1 MSASLHSLKGI
12 ESVLLDSRA
21 ALDYAQSLGL
31 EDRAQVYTSS
41 PALAGHPR
49 IVSLED
55 TADFA
60 LIRSLFDVTS
70 SLGQTL
76 HEIISKDHRWAKRAL
91 TIARLVPSMELLVYK
106 AAILTRSLGDPR
118 SIATVEPSLPQDHHF
133 VSPWEALLKGLPAYR
148 GAVFIPKELFPYST
162 NTAEPNASLITRFRF
177 EGWES
182 KLYRGV
188 VKASRLTKSL
198 LRHGN
203 ILVPDDN
210 SLIKEACWYLALKGY
225 RPVYVPL
232 TKPTLVRLSADEEDS
247 LRVLFG
253 PAVREAFNSVIGATY
268 SERALD
274 TLVGRASK
282 TIATYRGA
290 MEHWKQVFGALPGGK
305 PAAVVTSRGNKP
317 TAEALFDL
325 CLSQDVPHVAVQ
337 HGTGL
342 GYSPVYDAT
351 PYTAEIA
358 TCDLYLSYSAQDTSV
373 LSRNPFRRGAPES
386 VGLPRDLA
394 LVATRCSGL
403 ETTPPLCYVSCQ
415 ALMGNV
421 MRPIFG
427 GVTEQESTSWEIEII
442 EKVLAR
448 LPHRVLFKPY
458 RSVRYADGNPIHQAA
473 RNEKNIEVF
482 EERLDLR
489 YILNC
494 PKIIIVS
501 HASSTLSWC
510 LLSRLPVV
518 YLHSDKQSLLFD
530 NVREAL
536 ERATFWFDTDAPH
549 FITILREFLSQPIED
564 IESEWKEMVPARDYF
579 IERFVGS
586 PDGQSGRRAAT
597 AILRLIQSRK
607 QGCI

>member
-1 MSASLHSLKGI
+1 MSAPLRSLKGI
-12 ESVLLDSRA
+12 EAVLLDSRA
-21 ALDYAQSLGL
+21 ALDYAQSLEL
-31 EDRAQVYTSS
+31 EDRAHIYTSS
-41 PALAGHPR
+41 PALARHPR

-55 TADFA
+55 STDFA
-60 LIRSLFDVTS
+60 LIRSQFDVTS

-106 AAILTRSLGDPR
+106 AAILTRSLGDAR
-118 SIATVEPSLPQDHHF
+118 SIAAVEPCLPQDHHF
-133 VSPWEALLKGLPAYR
+133 VSPWGTLLEGLPAYR
-148 GAVFIPKELFPYST
+148 GTAVIPKELFPYSI
-162 NTAEPNASLITRFRF
+162 NTAEPNASLITRLRF
-177 EGWES
+177 EGWQS

-198 LRHGN
+198 LRRGD

-210 SLIKEACWYLALKGY
+210 SLIKEACWCLSLKGY
-225 RPVYVPL
+225 RPIYVPL
-232 TKPTLVRLSADEEDS
+232 TKPALTRLSTEEEDS
-247 LRVLFG
+247 LRTLIG
-253 PAVREAFNSVIGATY
+253 PAVREAFNSVIGVTY

-274 TLVGRASK
+274 TLVDRASK
-282 TIATYRGA
+282 AIATYRA
-290 MEHWKQVFGALPGGK
+290 AKEHWKRVFATLPGGK

-317 TAEALFDL
+317 VAEALYDL
-325 CLSQDVPHVAVQ
+325 CFKRDVAHVAVQ

-358 TCDLYLSYSAQDTSV
+358 TCDLYLTYSAQDASV
-373 LSRNPFRRGAPES
+373 LSRNSFRRGAPES

-394 LVATRCSGL
+394 FVATRRSGL
-403 ETTPPLCYVSCQ
+403 TTAPPLCYVSCQ

-427 GVTEQESTSWEIEII
+427 GATEQESISWEIDII

-473 RNEKNIEVF
+473 RQVKNIEVF

-489 YILNC
+489 YMLNC
-494 PKIIIVS
+494 PRVVIVS

-510 LLSRLPVV
+510 LLSRLPVI
-518 YLHSDKQSLLFD
+518 YLHSNKQSQLFD
-530 NVREAL
+530 DVREAL
-536 ERATFWFDTDAPH
+536 EGGTFWFDTGAPH
-549 FITILREFLSQPIED
+549 FATSLREFLSRPIED
-564 IESEWKEMVPARDYF
+564 IESEWRGKIPGRDRF
-579 IERFVGS
+579 VERFVGS
-586 PDGQSGRRAAT
+586 PDGQSGRRAAA
-597 AILRLIQSRK
+597 AILRLMHNRK
-607 QGCI
+607 QGCV